1 MSADTTPRPD
11 TSATDRHVLVAVAWP
26 YANGSL
32 HLGHLAGAYLPA
44 DVFARYHRIAGHQV
58 LMVSGSDAHGT
69 PITVRADQEGVTPR
83 EIVERFHPEFLRYW
97 DELGI
102 SFDLFTSTMTEN
114 HHEVTREMFRA
125 LRDNGY
131 LESRTTE
138 QFYDPEAGRFLPDRY
153 VEGTCPNCGATDA
166 RGDQC
171 DTCGKTLDPIDLIEP
186 RSKLTG
192 AAPEQ
197 RETDHWFILLSQ
209 LQEPLSEWLATST
222 ARSGEVRS
230 GPSLVATLA

>member
-1 MSADTTPRPD
+1 
-11 TSATDRHVLVAVAWP
+11 VAVRER
-26 YANGSL
+26 L
-32 HLGHLAGAYLPA
+32 VHLGHLAGAYLPIGHLRALPPHRREPRA
-44 DVFARYHRIAGHQV
+44 DGVGQ
-58 LMVSGSDAHGT
+58 DAHGT
-69 PITVRADQEGVTPR
+69 PDHGAADQEGVTPA

-102 SFDLFTSTMTEN
+102 SFDLFTTTMTDN
-114 HHEVTREMFRA
+114 HREVTWEILRG

-131 LESRTTE
+131 LEARTTD

-192 AAPEQ
+192 ATPSSARPS
-197 RETDHWFILLSQ
+197 T
-209 LQEPLSEWLATST
+209 TSSCCPSCRT
-222 ARSGEVRS
+222 TSSGGSR
-230 GPSLVATLA
+230 A